1 MSSSSVRRRLAAV
14 VLSAT
19 TFAGLA
25 SAASA
30 QAPISGFTERSAE
43 QQRAYEQ
50 RFQNGVS
57 AETIGRT
64 SRALSRRPQLI
75 ATAGVRQSFE
85 YSVARLRS
93 YGLDVST
100 PGYGVYASRPRD
112 VAVTMTAPYT
122 RRLANKESAFPWH
135 QDFEDVVVGYNAY
148 SPSGDVSGEVV
159 YANYGL
165 PEDYA
170 ELERLGVDVRGKIV
184 LVRYGQSFRG
194 VKAQQAELHGAIGLL
209 IYSDPED
216 DGFVRG
222 PVYPDGPWRPAD
234 SFQRGSI
241 QYIFNYPGDPLTPGA
256 PSVPGTRRLAPADA
270 GNLPR
275 IPTTPITYGDAQ
287 PLLEGLGGPDAP
299 ESFRGGLPITYRVGP
314 GGTSVRLDLDIA
326 YEQLPVRNVL
336 AEIRGTTHP
345 EQRVVIGAHYDG
357 WTYGTS
363 DNTSGWTTV
372 MEIGRSLGRL
382 LDRGWRPER
391 TIVLAGWDGEEY
403 GLLGSTEWVEQFK
416 RDLARDAV
424 AYANLD
430 GAGGT
435 SFGAA
440 GVPQIDDALI
450 EATKAVTDPRT
461 GRSVYDVWKGED
473 AEEPTIDRLGSG
485 SDYTAFLDHVG
496 VPSLEAAF
504 SAPSSAGT
512 YHSAYDD
519 TYNMERHLDPGYL
532 GHAGSARINGV
543 TALRLANADVLPF
556 HYSDY
561 ATAVAS
567 YVEELQQ
574 VQAET
579 RGAAQVDLSVLLEG
593 AEAWRQAS
601 EGLETRAGEL
611 LAAGDTESPA
621 ASRAIRRIN
630 DSLMRQERALTTAQ
644 GLPGRPWFRHQV
656 YAPGLVTGY
665 AVQYLPGMRDAVE
678 QGDEQTARTYRDLLL
693 DSLRDATRLADR
705 AAK

>member
-1 MSSSSVRRRLAAV
+1 MRTPSAGRRFTAV

-19 TFAGLA
+19 TFAGV
-25 SAASA
+25 AAAAGA
-30 QAPISGFTERSAE
+30 QEPISGFTERSA
-43 QQRAYEQ
+43 QLQRAYEE
-50 RFQNGVS
+50 RFQHGVS
-57 AETIGRT
+57 ADMIGRT
-64 SRALSRRPQLI
+64 SRALSRNPQLI
-75 ATAGVRQSFE
+75 ATPGVRRSFE
-85 YSVARLRS
+85 YSVQLLRS
-93 YGLDVST
+93 YGLDVSSST
-100 PGYGVYASRPRD
+100 YGVYASRPRD
-112 VAVTMTAPYT
+112 IRVTMTAPAT
-122 RRLANKESAFPWH
+122 RRLGNKEQPFPWH
-135 QDFEDVVVGYNAY
+135 QSFDDVVVGYNAY
-148 SPSGDVSGEVV
+148 SPPGSVSGEVV

-165 PEDYA
+165 PRDYA

-194 VKAQQAELHGAIGLL
+194 VKAQQAENRGAVGLL

-216 DGFVRG
+216 DGFGRG
-222 PVYPDGPWRPAD
+222 PVYPEGPWRPAD
-234 SFQRGSI
+234 SIQRGSI

-256 PSVPGTRRLAPADA
+256 PSVPGTQRLAPADA

-275 IPTTPITYGDAQ
+275 IPTTPISYGDAQ
-287 PLLEGLGGPDAP
+287 PLLEGLGGQTAP

-314 GGTSVRLDLDIA
+314 GGTRVRLDLDIA

-336 AEIRGTTHP
+336 AEIRGTSKP
-345 EQRVVIGAHYDG
+345 EERVIIGAHYDG

-363 DNTSGWTTV
+363 DNTSGWTSV

-382 LDRGWRPER
+382 LQRGWRPER

-430 GAGGT
+430 GAGGM

-450 EATKAVTDPRT
+450 EATKSVTDPRT
-461 GRSVYDVWKGED
+461 GRSVFDVWKGDED
-473 AEEPTIDRLGSG
+473 EEPTVDRLGSG

-496 VPSLEAAF
+496 VPSLEAGF
-504 SAPSSAGT
+504 SAPASSGT

-519 TYNMERHLDPGYL
+519 TFNMERHLDPGYL
-532 GHAGSARINGV
+532 GHAGSARITGV
-543 TALRLANADVLPF
+543 AALRLANADVLPF

-561 ATAVAS
+561 AAAVAS
-567 YVEELQQ
+567 YVQELQT

-579 RGAAQVDLSVLLEG
+579 PGAAQVDLGVLLE
-593 AEAWRQAS
+593 AADAWRQAS
-601 EGLETRAGEL
+601 GRLEARADQL
-611 LAAGDTESPA
+611 LAAGDTESSK

-630 DSLMRQERALTTAQ
+630 EALMRQERALTTSR

-678 QGDEQTARTYRDLLL
+678 QGDESTARTYRDLLL
-693 DSLRDATRLADR
+693 DSLRDTTRIASR
-705 AAK
+705 GAG